1 MYCLVLC
8 SGSCEPVQ
16 EDRTNSLPVRKCKIE
31 LTLPSFKRARDCS
44 PFPGIFAFFLSSVK
58 IPGMAFRALESFSPL
73 SVLVL
78 QAKLDSR
85 SSQLDDF
92 LYFKRFGLFEYYML
106 NKFFICIVCETNDHF
121 ADLPTSPDL
130 LYHCLE
136 PPSLFCFPLIPS
148 LSPHHT
154 SQPSWRFTAHSF
166 LRPGIDNL
174 IASVKAIYSAKLT
187 RTSKTVTY

>member
-8 SGSCEPVQ
+8 SGCCEPVQ

-31 LTLPSFKRARDCS
+31 VALPSFKRARDCS
-44 PFPGIFAFFLSSVK
+44 PFPGIFAFFLSSVT

-85 SSQLDDF
+85 FSQLDDF

-106 NKFFICIVCETNDHF
+106 NKFFICIVCETNDHLQIF
-121 ADLPTSPDL
+121 QLARIF
-130 LYHCLE
+130 LYHRLE

-154 SQPSWRFTAHSF
+154 SLNSRAGVSPPILSCALVST
-166 LRPGIDNL
+166 
-174 IASVKAIYSAKLT
+174 T
-187 RTSKTVTY
+187 